1 EDRRMNDIVL
11 EKYFCY
17 FRVLNWTIM
26 MLIRFLSYFTELLRK
41 ATNRRD
47 SFGPRNT
54 RNGH

>member
-47 SFGPRNT
+47 SLGPRNT